1 MEDLKEKLVNVFE
14 KFLQKSTIEELSRER
29 VDAKVHDFGEKCKK
43 KLDFAL
49 KSVPE
54 EINCYVNFF
63 KIKGYGIKVLES
75 CKEGDGFV
83 YAFPIRTTYK
93 TSFSS
98 YNLKS
103 KSIFGK
109 KEKKYKE
116 IRDIYKKYGL
126 HGTKDID
133 CNWDCSD
140 WVGVYAEKMTY
151 AISYG
156 QILREITKEEYD
168 GLVTKYL
175 TALCKLD
182 LQFLESQIKV
192 EE

>member
-1 MEDLKEKLVNVFE
+1 MEDLKEKLINVFE
-14 KFLQKSTIEELSRER
+14 KFLQKSTIEELSREK

-43 KLDFAL
+43 KLDFIL
-49 KSVPE
+49 KSIPE
-54 EINCYVNFF
+54 GINCYVNFF

-83 YAFPIRTTYK
+83 YIFPIKATCK
-93 TSFSS
+93 TSFGN

-103 KSIFGK
+103 KSFFSK

-116 IRDIYKKYGL
+116 ICDIYKNYGL
-126 HGTKDID
+126 NGAKDID
-133 CNWDCSD
+133 SDWDCSD
-140 WVGVYAEKMTY
+140 WVGVYAEKFTY

-168 GLVTKYL
+168 GLVAKYL

-182 LQFLESQIKV
+182 LQFLESQIKA